1 MKVFLDDERTAPD
14 GWVQVRWP
22 DEAIELLKSGDVDE
36 LSLDHDLGDDDRG
49 TGYTVLLWLE
59 EQVLVHGMQPPK
71 KIVVHSANT
80 SARQKMEAAIKVIS
94 EHELPH
100 SPVGIFYDS
109 EFTSLDENWRELIS
123 IGLVAENSDDALYI
137 ELADGWAKS
146 SCSDFSRDVVL
157 PLLGRHQPEVLSRA
171 AAAARIEEWL
181 RARRPDPEASL
192 LFLSDSDI
200 DWALLL
206 ALFEPGWARAQ
217 NAVWRHV
224 GQELHGI
231 NMNPE
236 YEAALEAYFQK
247 RAQRL
252 LKRGGERHHALVD
265 ARALKAAFQHVGG
278 VVSPLAR

>member
-1 MKVFLDDERTAPD
+1 MKVFLDDERTAPA

-22 DEAIELLKSGDVDE
+22 EEAIELLKTGDVAE
-36 LSLDHDLGDDDRG
+36 LSLDHDLGDDQHG

-59 EQVLVHGMQPPK
+59 EQVLVHGMRPPE
-71 KIVVHSANT
+71 KIFVHSANT
-80 SARQKMEAAIKVIS
+80 SARQKMEAAIRVIS
-94 EHELPH
+94 EHET
-100 SPVGIFYDS
+100 PVSQIGIFFDT

-123 IGLVAENSDDALYI
+123 IGLVAESSDDSLYI

-157 PLLGRHQPEVLSRA
+157 PLLGRHHPDVLTRA

-181 RARRPDPEASL
+181 RKRRPDPEAPA
-192 LFLSDSDI
+192 LFISDSDI
-200 DWALLL
+200 DWSLLL

-265 ARALKAAFQHVGG
+265 ARALKAAFQSVAG
-278 VVSPLAR
+278 VVSPLAE